1 MSAVLVIG
9 LTGGVATGKST
20 VASYLQ
26 ELGAIVLDADV
37 YAREAVRPGEPALEE
52 IRRAFGDEVILPDG
66 SLDRAR
72 LARIVFSDER
82 RRKELEAIVHP
93 RVRSR
98 MAAELADWRKR
109 GTARVVVCDIPLLF
123 ETGIG
128 REAFHRILVVFAPR
142 EVQKQRLMRRN
153 GLSAEEAEMR
163 IRAQIPTEEKVKQA
177 DDVVDNSGD
186 LADTYRQ
193 VERIWKEWQ
202 RLCASPS

>member
-1 MSAVLVIG
+1 MLVVG

-20 VASYLQ
+20 VASFLQ
-26 ELGAIVLDADV
+26 QLGAVILDADV

-52 IRRAFGDEVILPDG
+52 IRRAFGDEIILPDG
-66 SLDRAR
+66 NLDRAR
-72 LARIVFSDER
+72 LAKIVFHDVR
-82 RRKELEAIVHP
+82 RRRELEAILHP

-98 MAAELADWRKR
+98 MAAELAAWKTK

-128 REAFHRILVVFAPR
+128 REAFDRILVVFAPR
-142 EVQKQRLMRRN
+142 EVQKERLMRRN
-153 GLSAEEAEMR
+153 RLSPEEAEMR
-163 IRAQIPTEEKVKQA
+163 IRAQIPTEEKVKEA
-177 DDVVDNSGD
+177 DDLVDNSGD
-186 LADTYRQ
+186 LADTFRQ